1 MYMAPMAH
9 FLPVGDTYNMHDNY
23 LKFWESIFITGNKM
37 VTYFTLWGNLIPDTD
52 PLDTG

>member
-1 MYMAPMAH
+1 MYMATMAH

-23 LKFWESIFITGNKM
+23 LKFWESIFITCNKM